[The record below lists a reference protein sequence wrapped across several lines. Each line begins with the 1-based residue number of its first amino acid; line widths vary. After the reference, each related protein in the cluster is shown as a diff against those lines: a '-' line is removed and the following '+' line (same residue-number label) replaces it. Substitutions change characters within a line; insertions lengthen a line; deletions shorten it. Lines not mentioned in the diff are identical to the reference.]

1 MPPKKIPQLEFI
13 ALMAAM
19 MSLAALSVDA
29 ILPGLP
35 QIGVGLNNPD
45 SADLQL
51 IIIMIFLGLGLGQLL
66 LGTLSDSF
74 GRKPVVYAG
83 IIIFLLASL
92 VCVFATSI
100 EVMLLGRV
108 LQGVGLSAPRS
119 VSTSIIR
126 DLYVGDNMARIMSFI
141 AVIFILVPMVAPIL
155 GQVVLNK
162 YNWQAIFYFQM
173 LFAFLLIIWFARR
186 QVETLAKEKR
196 IKLTKTLFIDGVKEF
211 SKHKDSVIFTFVSTL
226 MTGSFMVYLS
236 SSQHIFQDIY
246 GLKEEFVYIFAGL
259 AFFMGMAT
267 FTNGSLVMRFGMKRL
282 ATLALLV
289 FTAAPL
295 VYVAAFF
302 NETNPG
308 IYILL
313 GFLAIQFLSLGFIFG
328 NVRAIT
334 MQPIGHIAGIG
345 ASLSGFV
352 STVVAV
358 PIAAF
363 IGQYVTDTPLPLF
376 AGFFVCGLIALLLVW
391 VASRKEKPTELS

>member
-1 MPPKKIPQLEFI
+1 MPPKKIHQFEFI

-19 MSLAALSVDA
+19 MSLAALSIDA

-35 QIGVGLNNPD
+35 QIGIGLNNPD

-51 IIIMIFLGLGLGQLL
+51 IIIMIFLGLGMGQLL

-74 GRKPVVYAG
+74 GRKPIVYAG
-83 IIIFLLASL
+83 VIIFLLASL
-92 VCVFATSI
+92 VCVFATSL

-155 GQVVLNK
+155 GQVVLNE

-173 LFAFLLIIWFARR
+173 VFAFLLIIWFARR
-186 QVETLAKEKR
+186 QVETLPEDKR
-196 IKLTKTLFIDGVKEF
+196 IKLTKTLFVDGVKEF
-211 SKHKDSVIFTFVSTL
+211 VKHRDSVVFTFVSTL

-236 SSQHIFQDIY
+236 SSQHIFQNIY
-246 GLKEEFVYIFAGL
+246 GMQEEFVYIFAGL
-259 AFFMGMAT
+259 AFFMGLAT
-267 FTNGSLVMRFGMKRL
+267 FTNGSLVMRFGMKKL
-282 ATLALLV
+282 ATVALVV
-289 FTAAPL
+289 FTASPL
-295 VYVAAFF
+295 VYVAVYLNA
-302 NETNPG
+302 ENPG
-308 IYILL
+308 IYTLL
-313 GFLAIQFLSLGFIFG
+313 GFLAMQFLSLGFIFG
-328 NVRAIT
+328 NIRAIT

-363 IGQYVTDTPLPLF
+363 IGQFVTDTPLPMF
-376 AGFFVCGLIALLLVW
+376 AGFFICGLAALFLVW
-391 VASRKEKPTELS
+391 LAALKESQSN

>member
-1 MPPKKIPQLEFI
+1 
-13 ALMAAM
+13 

-35 QIGVGLNNPD
+35 QIGMGLNNPE

-74 GRKPVVYAG
+74 GRKPIVYAG

-92 VCVFATSI
+92 VCVFATSL
-100 EVMLLGRV
+100 EAMLLGRV

-173 LFAFLLIIWFARR
+173 LYAFILIIWFARR

-282 ATLALLV
+282 ATLALIV
-289 FTAAPL
+289 FTVSPL
-295 VYVAAFF
+295 VYVAAFA
-302 NETNPG
+302 NESNPG
-308 IYILL
+308 IYVLL
-313 GFLAIQFLSLGFIFG
+313 GFLAMQFLSLGFIFG

-352 STVVAV
+352 STVLAV

-363 IGQYVTDTPLPLF
+363 IGQFVTDTPLPLF
-376 AGFFVCGLIALLLVW
+376 TGFFVCGLIALLLVW
-391 VASRKEKPTELS
+391 VASRKEKRAVLS